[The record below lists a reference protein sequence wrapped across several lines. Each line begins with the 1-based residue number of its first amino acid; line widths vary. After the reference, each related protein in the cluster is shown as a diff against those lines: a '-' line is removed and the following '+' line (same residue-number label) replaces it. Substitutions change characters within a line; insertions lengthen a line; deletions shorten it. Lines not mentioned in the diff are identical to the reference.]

1 MNLAEIS
8 ITAQWNLLYY
18 VLLFALLL
26 AYCIYIYKYTVPP
39 ISQKKK
45 TLFIVL
51 RTLTVAII
59 LFLAFEPILALI
71 RNYAVKPVN
80 YVFIDDS
87 KSMQR
92 GSYKADKREIIKQFM
107 AELKGENSGGQWEYY
122 SFGENIRKISPDSIS
137 FLSYREPVTNFGKIF
152 NALNKDDRPVASV
165 TILSDGVITEGSSP
179 VNSAERIGAPVY
191 SVCLGDTSKQP
202 DISIQDIKYSDHLY
216 AGIEASIRVSI
227 LSESYNAGT
236 VVKLFEEGKS
246 VEEKTIQIREG
257 SNQVTFNYTPKQSG
271 EKKMSVTAM
280 PLQGEKNKEN
290 NSKVFFLKVLNSK
303 MKVLLVTGSLSSD
316 FTFIK
321 QALTADTNIIVK
333 TIIEIGTNKYLSQY
347 STKDLDSSAVYFFV
361 DYPSQ
366 SAGTQLFDMLA
377 QRIRDRHKSIFLL
390 CGNNTYLPL
399 LKKLESELPVYI
411 SKQNPG
417 SLEVQPYINS
427 DQVKHPLVQGAAGEG
442 MANFEEQPPVPRPN
456 FDVTPKAES
465 EVLIKAKLR
474 NERTDIPLLVSRNIG
489 SHRSAIMFASELWHW
504 RLQKKSGAEMLYN
517 GFFNDVNK
525 WLSASSERERFV
537 CNPTKKVYS
546 SGERVEFVAEL
557 YDESFNP
564 DNEEEISV
572 DVWASSVKNSLT
584 LNSIGNGL
592 YDGYFEAPVS
602 GDYSFSAKVKAG
614 KEAFKKTGRFSV
626 GEYEVEYAKTG
637 ADMQSLQELASA
649 TNGKCYFN
657 QDYKPYFEII
667 KKIQSKGV
675 KEVSKRSEIVLWNNY
690 WVLIILISLFA
701 LEWFLRKREGML

>member
-1 MNLAEIS
+1 MKFASIS

-26 AYCIYIYKYTVPP
+26 VYCVYIYKYTIPP
-39 ISQKKK
+39 IPQKKK
-45 TLFIVL
+45 VLFIAL
-51 RTLTVAII
+51 RTLII
-59 LFLAFEPILALI
+59 GVILLLAFEPILAFV
-71 RNYAVKPVN
+71 RNYAIKPVN

-92 GSYKADKREIIKQFM
+92 GAYKADKREIIQQFTT
-107 AELKGENSGGQWEYY
+107 ELQNGVSGGEWEYY
-122 SFGENIRKISPDSIS
+122 SFGENIRKISPDSILQ
-137 FLSYREPVTNFGKIF
+137 LSYREPVTNYGKIF
-152 NALNKDDRPVASV
+152 DGLTKDDRPIASV

-179 VNSAERIGAPVY
+179 VNSAERIGAPVF

-202 DISIQDIKYSDHLY
+202 DIAIEDIKFSDHLY
-216 AGIEASIRVSI
+216 AGVESSIRVSI
-227 LSESYNAGT
+227 LSESYNANT
-236 VVKLFEEGKS
+236 VVKLYEEGK
-246 VEEKTIQIREG
+246 VVQEKPVQIQEG
-257 SNQVTFNYTPKQSG
+257 SNQITFNYTPKQSG
-271 EKKMSVTAM
+271 EKKMSVLAM

-290 NSKVFFLKVLNSK
+290 NAKVFFLKILNSK
-303 MKVLLVTGSLSSD
+303 LKVLLVTGSLSSD

-321 QALTADTNIIVK
+321 QALTADTNIAVK
-333 TIIEIGTNKYLSQY
+333 SIIEIGTNKYLSQY

-366 SAGTQLFDMLA
+366 SAGSQLFDMLA
-377 QRIRDRHKSIFLL
+377 QRIRDRHKSLFIL

-399 LKKLESELPVYI
+399 LKKLESELPVFI
-411 SKQNPG
+411 AKQNPG
-417 SLEVQPYINS
+417 SLEVQPYI
-427 DQVKHPLVQGAAGEG
+427 DGGQMKHPLVQAVVSEGA
-442 MANFEEQPPVPRPN
+442 ANFEDQPPVPRPN

-465 EVLIKAKLR
+465 EVLIKAKLK

-504 RLQKKSGAEMLYN
+504 RLQKKSGAESIYN

-525 WLSASSERERFV
+525 WLCASSERERFV
-537 CNPTKKVYS
+537 CNPTKRVYS
-546 SGERVEFVAEL
+546 NGERVEFVAEL

-572 DVWASSVKNSLT
+572 DVWANSVRNGLT

-602 GDYSFSAKVKAG
+602 GDYSFSAKVTAG
-614 KEAFKKTGRFSV
+614 KESFKKTGRFSV

-637 ADMQSLQELASA
+637 ADMQTLQELASA

-657 QDYKPYFEII
+657 QEYKPYFDII
-667 KKIQSKGV
+667 KKLQSKGV

-690 WVLIILISLFA
+690 WMLVILIALFA
-701 LEWFLRKREGML
+701 LEWFLRKREGMF